1 MKPSLLCLA
10 PALALALTACGG
22 GADTGKSE
30 RKGTGSGAPLGFEL
44 AAAAAGEAAAAAV
57 RELSPDEVALALAT
71 GSIRLIDIRTPE
83 EVAESGTIPGAEH
96 IPMDQIDPS
105 VLDTGDGREVV
116 LYCRSGSR
124 SLATATRL
132 ANESGKPVTH
142 MPGGI
147 LAWRER
153 VKLAAAC
160 SKDGET
166 AC

>member
-10 PALALALTACGG
+10 PALALALAACGG
-22 GADTGKSE
+22 GADTGKSG
-30 RKGTGSGAPLGFEL
+30 RGGSGGAPFGFEL
-44 AAAAAGEAAAAAV
+44 AAAATAEAAAAPV
-57 RELSPDEVALALAT
+57 RELTPDEVAQALAS
-71 GSIRLIDIRTPE
+71 GSIRLIDIRTDE
-83 EVAESGTIPGAEH
+83 EIADGGTIPGAQH
-96 IPMDQIDPS
+96 IPMDR
-105 VLDTGDGREVV
+105 LDASMLDSSDGREVV
-116 LYCRSGSR
+116 LYCRSGAR

-132 ANESGKPVTH
+132 AGETGKPVTH

-160 SKDGET
+160 TSDGKQ

>member
-10 PALALALTACGG
+10 PVLALALAGCGG
-22 GADTGKSE
+22 GADAGKSG
-30 RKGTGSGAPLGFEL
+30 RSGSGAPFGFEM
-44 AAAAAGEAAAAAV
+44 AAAATAEAAAASV
-57 RELSPDEVALALAT
+57 RELTPEEVAQALAS
-71 GSIRLIDIRTPE
+71 GSIRLIDIRTDE
-83 EVAESGTIPGAEH
+83 EVADGGTIPGAQH
-96 IPMDQIDPS
+96 IPMDRLEAS
-105 VLDTGDGREVV
+105 MLDSSDGREVV
-116 LYCRSGSR
+116 IYCRSGAR

-132 ANESGKPVTH
+132 AGETGKPVTH

-160 SKDGET
+160 AKDGGQ

>member
-10 PALALALTACGG
+10 PALAMALAACGG

-30 RKGTGSGAPLGFEL
+30 RKGTGSGAPFGFEL
-44 AAAAAGEAAAAAV
+44 AAAAASDAAGAPV

-83 EVAESGTIPGAEH
+83 EVAESGTIPGAVH
-96 IPMDQIDPS
+96 IPMDQIDAS
-105 VLDTGDGREVV
+105 MLDAGDGREVV

-124 SLATATRL
+124 SLAAATRL

-160 SKDGET
+160 ANRGEKV
-166 AC
+166 C